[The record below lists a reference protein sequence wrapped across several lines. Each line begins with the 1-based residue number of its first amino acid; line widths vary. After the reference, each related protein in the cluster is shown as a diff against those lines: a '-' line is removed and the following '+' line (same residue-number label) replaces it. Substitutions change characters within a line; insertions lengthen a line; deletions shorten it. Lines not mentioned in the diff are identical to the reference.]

1 MEFKSSTNASQYL
14 KIIALLS
21 VVLMVGSL
29 DVIQPKDNCYSS
41 IYQFGDSLADTGNLL
56 ISGPGVLNAITE
68 LPYGETYFNKSTG
81 RCSNGRLVIDF
92 IAQAYGLSFLP
103 PYLSRL
109 ADYSSG
115 VNFAVAGATALNAS
129 FFLEKKITII
139 TNFSLSTQIQWF
151 KDFKK
156 LYCSGTED
164 CEGHFGN
171 SLFILGEIGGND
183 LNFPFGLGISIE
195 KVKPDVPLIIQTIK
209 TALEVLIQEN
219 AKKILVPGNLPI
231 GCSPF
236 YLATHP
242 SNVPSDFDDLG
253 CLVKFNKFS
262 QSNNKLLRM
271 MLQDVQNDH
280 PDVSIVYADY
290 YSATMKILRNPQK
303 YGLQKNN
310 FRVCCGKGGKYNYSP
325 PFSCNVTANLC
336 PNPKEYINWDGLHL
350 TETVYRAVS
359 QMLIDG
365 KVTIPPLPLVN
376 KNCKSPE
383 RM

>member
-21 VVLMVGSL
+21 VVIMVGSL
-29 DVIQPKDNCYSS
+29 DVIQPKVNCYSS

-56 ISGPGVLNAITE
+56 ISGPGVLSAIAE
-68 LPYGETYFNKSTG
+68 LPYGETYFNKATG

-92 IAQAYGLSFLP
+92 IAQAYGLLFLP
-103 PYLSRL
+103 PYLRRL

-115 VNFAVAGATALNAS
+115 VNFAVAGATALNAL
-129 FFLEKKITII
+129 FFLEKGIPII
-139 TNFSLSTQIQWF
+139 TSFSLSTQIQWF

-156 LYCSGTED
+156 MYCSGTE
-164 CEGHFGN
+164 
-171 SLFILGEIGGND
+171 
-183 LNFPFGLGISIE
+183 
-195 KVKPDVPLIIQTIK
+195 
-209 TALEVLIQEN
+209 EN

-242 SNVPSDFDDLG
+242 SNFPSDYDDMG
-253 CLVKFNKFS
+253 CLVKFNNFS

-271 MLQDVQNDH
+271 MLQDVQRDH

-290 YSATMKILRNPQK
+290 YSAEMKILRNPQK

-310 FRVCCGKGGKYNYSP
+310 FRVCCGRGGKYNYSP
-325 PFSCNVTANLC
+325 PFSCNVAANLC
-336 PNPKEYINWDGLHL
+336 PNPKEYINWDGIHL
-350 TETVYRAVS
+350 TETVYRAIS
-359 QMLIDG
+359 QMLING
-365 KVTIPPLPLVN
+365 EVIIPPLPLVN
-376 KNCKSPE
+376 KNC
-383 RM
+383 